1 MFSGSTDTYPT
12 VWISPQVYTHQPYIK
27 ADVKWRHLS
36 SADLLRQGTGAA
48 AQDVKEKKV
57 GVAQVIPI
65 RRLSTPSPE
74 NTEENSGPN
83 PHTVPRARQI
93 RTSVDIEPNS
103 RITRGPANSINPQA
117 EKQNQNQN
125 QNQNHSHVVDLRSHF
140 RRWRTSSVEST
151 QPNISD
157 LMQQIK
163 REQQVMENG
172 DAVSVKSTVN
182 HNNYNNNNNN
192 GFHQGNNDE
201 SVRVLPQVPH
211 VQVAH
216 VKQNIPHYRIHE
228 KTTAAQTMPNNSSA
242 ISHMIKKEEETDEHV
257 VSLPANYPKIGGKAF
272 ADRSV
277 INQDIKTER
286 EVDIRDKDTSLKCD
300 QIILKEFHRKQEA
313 EDVLI
318 LTPGQRQEKRPEKP
332 TDACDSTGQ
341 QTRDLAKIVRSL
353 NPDYNQNGTIGRSDD
368 DLHLK
373 TSQQHIDGASMVALA
388 GDIGKTDSF
397 VENNSPLL
405 KMEKIQ
411 PKTLNS
417 NGQQPKRPHIKYVKY
432 ATEESADFVS
442 DSDGSVSDDND
453 DCGWEEEKEEEIFSP
468 VIPAITCRTPIRS
481 SLKPVHKEL
490 TPQQCLKDLQA
501 NGDLRER
508 HERNFKFLS
517 GERSRL
523 IQANNSVMNGFAEEG
538 SSSIDNEDGSRIS
551 SEDSTPEK
559 LINTLNT
566 TYQVISDASSDVS
579 SDSVKASLHSESDQS
594 QTFPDASLN
603 STTNQSDAVLHSL
616 YNQSD
621 VLIHPLSNQSD
632 VRVHPLSN
640 QSDVLLHPLSD
651 QSDAAIHSLPGKAH
665 SKSSH
670 PMKNN
675 LSVKKPDNISPVSV
689 QRSKAQQKKE
699 KADAMSQPF
708 IKYNTLNNPLPS
720 ELKNSLSGSP
730 KVDELQLLSPVGTKT
745 KRKVQDSHLENEQ
758 KQEKSLAFKKAGR
771 TGQKCR
777 KGSDF
782 PEPKAMLGSDLR
794 KKAMSISG
802 RRLCGTPQRV
812 KRSRV
817 PAEAVE
823 ELEDRRKNAVCS
835 SGSGRKL
842 LGTPQR
848 VKRSNVPA
856 ETGEEW
862 EEGVTKKSE
871 HLLGTGS
878 SGRTHSNETYLKKDI
893 YDTPKRDLSSRKVNR
908 VLVSGSDTKKTERL
922 RPSSASVNKECITP
936 DGYTDQSDDQ
946 RLAEDSPYR
955 ASSQRM
961 AKNTASNRNKHISAL
976 EAMTD
981 ESFIQN
987 HSIPEYTIPIPKNVV
1002 RAGQISQRRTDM
1014 YAARLETSNTPVD
1027 LDIQHVPATKTT
1039 GVYDF
1044 VDSDDDQDI
1053 KVDDRFDNVDA
1064 QGTCANLRGNF
1075 HVRGTSGNSSPCHQV
1090 ESDESGGE
1098 DYDNREVLGV
1108 SGARKRTHL
1117 DAVPNNPTARGSKA
1131 ATACKAM
1138 GKGIESDKEVF
1149 GVSRTKKR
1157 THLDAV
1163 PNSNPTAR
1171 GSKTTTAGKAQGQD
1185 KDIVDVSRTI
1195 KRTHLDD
1202 VPNNPTARVKVKK
1215 TEKKGPV
1222 MKSKPKSRVLP
1233 SSGDISD
1240 EGEIKKQAKQMT
1252 PGRRRNRVER
1262 PSQEQRNSDVR
1273 DTSEVDGGPPVK
1285 KRKYTSQKIS
1295 GNNGRS
1301 CSTEKQQQQQTP
1313 PSRQKKTK
1321 RSPATETNK
1330 VHAKSRA
1337 ESSHSYTAPSSLEST
1352 PESQSSSVP
1361 QRKRGLANTARSLL
1375 DSSPESQT
1383 VTGPQRKRGVAKKTT
1398 PVRRGSAVKS
1408 PRGAK
1413 ATAKRG
1419 RKSAR
1424 GGARSSKATE
1434 RSARGGVRSS
1444 KATERS
1450 PRGGQ
1455 RSTMPRGRSPRG
1467 GQWSSRGTPRRKV
1480 GYGTKF

>member
-1 MFSGSTDTYPT
+1 MFAGSTDTYPT

-36 SADLLRQGTGAA
+36 SADLLRQGTGTA

-93 RTSVDIEPNS
+93 RTAVDVEPNS
-103 RITRGPANSINPQA
+103 RITRGPTNSINPQA
-117 EKQNQNQN
+117 EKQNQN

-242 ISHMIKKEEETDEHV
+242 IGHMIKKEEEADEHV
-257 VSLPANYPKIGGKAF
+257 VALLANYPKIGDKAI
-272 ADRSV
+272 ADRSA
-277 INQDIKTER
+277 INQDIKIEHK
-286 EVDIRDKDTSLKCD
+286 VDIQDKDTSLKCD
-300 QIILKEFHRKQEA
+300 QIIQKQFHGKQEA

-318 LTPGQRQEKRPEKP
+318 LTPVQRQEKRPEKS

-341 QTRDLAKIVRSL
+341 RTRDLAKIVRSL
-353 NPDYNQNGTIGRSDD
+353 NPEYNQNGTIGQSDD
-368 DLHLK
+368 DLRLK
-373 TSQQHIDGASMVALA
+373 TSQNHLDGTSTVVSA
-388 GDIGKTDSF
+388 GDVGKRDSF

-442 DSDGSVSDDND
+442 DSDGSLSDDDD
-453 DCGWEEEKEEEIFSP
+453 DCGWEEKKEEIFSP

-481 SLKPVHKEL
+481 SSKPVHKEL

-594 QTFPDASLN
+594 QTLSDAPLN

-675 LSVKKPDNISPVSV
+675 LSVKKPDNISPVRV
-689 QRSKAQQKKE
+689 QRSKTKQKKE
-699 KADAMSQPF
+699 KVDAMSQPF
-708 IKYNTLNNPLPS
+708 IKYNTNNPLPS

-745 KRKVQDSHLENEQ
+745 KRKVQDSLSENEQ
-758 KQEKSLAFKKAGR
+758 KQEKSLFFKKAWR

-777 KGSDF
+777 KASDF
-782 PEPKAMLGSDLR
+782 PEPKPMLGNDLR

-812 KRSRV
+812 KRSKV
-817 PAEAVE
+817 PAEAVG

-835 SGSGRKL
+835 SSSGRKL

-893 YDTPKRDLSSRKVNR
+893 YDTPKRDLSNRKVNR

-922 RPSSASVNKECITP
+922 RPSYASVNKECITP

-1027 LDIQHVPATKTT
+1027 LDIQRVPATKTT

-1044 VDSDDDQDI
+1044 VDSDDGQDI
-1053 KVDDRFDNVDA
+1053 KVDDRCDNVDA

-1090 ESDESGGE
+1090 EPDESGGE
-1098 DYDNREVLGV
+1098 DNDDREVLGV

-1117 DAVPNNPTARGSKA
+1117 DAVPNIPTARGSKA
-1131 ATACKAM
+1131 ATAGKAM
-1138 GKGIESDKEVF
+1138 GKDIESDNEVF

-1171 GSKTTTAGKAQGQD
+1171 GSKTTTAGKAQGRD

-1202 VPNNPTARVKVKK
+1202 VPNNPTARGKMKK

-1233 SSGDISD
+1233 PIGDIGN

-1252 PGRRRNRVER
+1252 PGRRRNRVKR
-1262 PSQEQRNSDVR
+1262 SSQEQRDSDVR
-1273 DTSEVDGGPPVK
+1273 YTSEVDGGPPVK

-1295 GNNGRS
+1295 GNTRRS
-1301 CSTEKQQQQQTP
+1301 CSTEKQQQQQQQTP
-1313 PSRQKKTK
+1313 PSRQKITK
-1321 RSPATETNK
+1321 RSPATQTNK

-1352 PESQSSSVP
+1352 PESQSSGVP

-1419 RKSAR
+1419 RKSPR

-1434 RSARGGVRSS
+1434 RS
-1444 KATERS
+1444 
-1450 PRGGQ
+1450 PRGGK
-1455 RSTMPRGRSPRG
+1455 RSTMPRGRPPRG
-1467 GQWSSRGTPRRKV
+1467 GPRSSRGTPRRKV